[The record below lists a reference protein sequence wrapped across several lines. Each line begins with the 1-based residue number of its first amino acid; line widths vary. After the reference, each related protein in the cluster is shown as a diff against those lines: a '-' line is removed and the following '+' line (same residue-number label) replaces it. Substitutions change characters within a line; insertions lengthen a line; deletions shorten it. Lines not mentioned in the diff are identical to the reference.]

1 MGCDWISG
9 DKAGYTETKKGQTVQ
24 SSGPLGWSIGEKW
37 SLEIM
42 HLGCAGCETRMR
54 LEIPMGCTWSTEY
67 SVLGA
72 SNIFIPMYLGRY
84 TSNIMLK
91 ASRYIVIL

>member
-24 SSGPLGWSIGEKW
+24 SSGPLGRSIGEKW

-54 LEIPMGCTWSTEY
+54 LEIPMGCIWSTEY
-67 SVLGA
+67 VLRTRC
-72 SNIFIPMYLGRY
+72 IQ
-84 TSNIMLK
+84 
-91 ASRYIVIL
+91 YIHPYVPR